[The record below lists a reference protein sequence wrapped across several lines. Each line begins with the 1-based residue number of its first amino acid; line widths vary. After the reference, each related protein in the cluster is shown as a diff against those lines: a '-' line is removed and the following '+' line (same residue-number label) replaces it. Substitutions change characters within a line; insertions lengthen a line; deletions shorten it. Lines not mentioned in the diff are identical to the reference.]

1 MITLREIVNRFL
13 CCADDDVEEGFDFDT
28 EGWHRYLEDK
38 ALKQRI
44 AESLPGACYVMNENG
59 QYEPLYTDP
68 PQFNF
73 RMPGYS
79 TVNYITVNLKITPNG
94 LVED

>member
-1 MITLREIVNRFL
+1 MTTLREIVNRFI
-13 CCADDDVEEGFDFDT
+13 CCSDDDVDEE
-28 EGWHRYLEDK
+28 
-38 ALKQRI
+38 LKQRV

-73 RMPGYS
+73 RLPGYS
-79 TVNYITVNLKITPNG
+79 TVNYITVNYRITPKG
-94 LVED
+94 LEFD

>member
-1 MITLREIVNRFL
+1 MITLREIVSRFIF
-13 CCADDDVEEGFDFDT
+13 CSDAVEDGFDF
-28 EGWHRYLEDK
+28 ERYLEDK
-38 ALKQRI
+38 ALKQRV

>member
-1 MITLREIVNRFL
+1 MTTLREIVNRFI
-13 CCADDDVEEGFDFDT
+13 CCADDDVDEE
-28 EGWHRYLEDK
+28 
-38 ALKQRI
+38 LKQRV

-73 RMPGYS
+73 RLPGYS

-94 LVED
+94 LLVD

>member
-1 MITLREIVNRFL
+1 MTTLREIVNRFI
-13 CCADDDVEEGFDFDT
+13 CFADDDVDEE
-28 EGWHRYLEDK
+28 
-38 ALKQRI
+38 LKQRV

-73 RMPGYS
+73 CLPGYS